1 MYENNNKIF
10 QMRKS
15 FIIRV
20 FKIEGG
26 TKSKNNLS
34 IPCSCGIMRKKL
46 NMELQ
51 KKIDAVQE
59 MRLLE
64 DVFFEAVAQDI
75 PAVQE
80 ILRTILEDENL
91 VVESVITQ
99 RTISNL
105 YGRGV
110 RLDAMCTMGDGS
122 KCNIEIQRAD
132 NDDHLRRARF
142 NAASVTV
149 RESNPGDKFRDV
161 VDVYVVY
168 ITEFDIFG
176 YNKTIYHVDK
186 TIRENGVTINDGLH
200 EVFVNT
206 KIKDGTKISHLMELF
221 TKTQFESKE
230 FPALSK
236 RVNFL
241 KTSEGGKT
249 EMDTVMGKLLK
260 EERAEVTNKAI
271 LNMIDLGLS
280 KDKILTKYTV
290 EEYETALKSQ
300 KTE

>member
-1 MYENNNKIF
+1 
-10 QMRKS
+10 
-15 FIIRV
+15 
-20 FKIEGG
+20 
-26 TKSKNNLS
+26 
-34 IPCSCGIMRKKL
+34 
-46 NMELQ
+46 MELQ

-110 RLDAMCTMGDGS
+110 RLDAMCTMGDES

-176 YNKTIYHVDK
+176 YNKTIY
-186 TIRENGVTINDGLH
+186 
-200 EVFVNT
+200 
-206 KIKDGTKISHLMELF
+206 
-221 TKTQFESKE
+221 
-230 FPALSK
+230 P
-236 RVNFL
+236 
-241 KTSEGGKT
+241 GKW
-249 EMDTVMGKLLK
+249 
-260 EERAEVTNKAI
+260 RN
-271 LNMIDLGLS
+271 
-280 KDKILTKYTV
+280 Y
-290 EEYETALKSQ
+290 
-300 KTE
+300 

>member
-1 MYENNNKIF
+1 
-10 QMRKS
+10 
-15 FIIRV
+15 
-20 FKIEGG
+20 
-26 TKSKNNLS
+26 
-34 IPCSCGIMRKKL
+34 
-46 NMELQ
+46 MELQ

-91 VVESVITQ
+91 VVETVITQ

-186 TIRENGVTINDGLH
+186 TIRENGVTVDDGLH

-206 KIKDGTKISHLMELF
+206 KIKDGTKISHLMDLF

-249 EMDTVMGKLLK
+249 EMNTVMERIVK
-260 EERAEVTNKAI
+260 EERTEVTIKAI
-271 LNMIDLGLS
+271 CNMIKYGVP
-280 KDKILTKYTV
+280 KEKILEDYSV
-290 EEYETALKSQ
+290 DDFNAALAEMEKLNN
-300 KTE
+300 

>member
-1 MYENNNKIF
+1 
-10 QMRKS
+10 
-15 FIIRV
+15 
-20 FKIEGG
+20 
-26 TKSKNNLS
+26 
-34 IPCSCGIMRKKL
+34 
-46 NMELQ
+46 MELQ

-91 VVESVITQ
+91 VVETVITQ

-110 RLDAMCTMGDGS
+110 CLDAMCTMGDGS

-186 TIRENGVTINDGLH
+186 TIRENGVTVDDGLH